1 MQPLLKVDSLQKH
14 FASKN
19 NALFG
24 GNKSKVKAVD
34 GISFEIAEG
43 ETLGLVG
50 ESGCGKTTAGSIDNK
65 VPDCGS
71 MAMGDIVWKKLKGEA
86 LRGAGLVVE
95 DLKEGMKKP
104 SAEAGKEEW

>member
-43 ETLGLVG
+43 ETLGLV
-50 ESGCGKTTAGSIDNK
+50 ESQVAEKPL
-65 VPDCGS
+65 PD
-71 MAMGDIVWKKLKGEA
+71 E
-86 LRGAGLVVE
+86 
-95 DLKEGMKKP
+95 P
-104 SAEAGKEEW
+104 Y